1 MTASC
6 VTSCLG
12 NPSITTSSSCIRT
25 SDLDEILFRVW
36 SIGVAHLTNRFFP
49 DFLPEALTAPGF
61 GHPRVDEV
69 LLDGGELGRE
79 DVVQHRDDVVASHG
93 GGPEYLSRIVSHGSA
108 STLQA
113 DRAHPLPRR
122 YSQSPAVG
130 QRSTSGKTGVDR
142 CPTCA
147 SSSTTT
153 YQEGLKRN
161 PRRALKAGRTNA
173 PGESW
178 QAAWHPIRE
187 VGSTALAAG

>member
-1 MTASC
+1 MTVSC

-93 GGPEYLSRIVSHGSA
+93 GWPTRFQCRTMGTPRQRGEVIGVSQHG
-108 STLQA
+108 TL
-113 DRAHPLPRR
+113 
-122 YSQSPAVG
+122 
-130 QRSTSGKTGVDR
+130 SGKSG
-142 CPTCA
+142 P
-147 SSSTTT
+147 
-153 YQEGLKRN
+153 QL
-161 PRRALKAGRTNA
+161 
-173 PGESW
+173 
-178 QAAWHPIRE
+178 
-187 VGSTALAAG
+187 